1 MLREYR
7 IGQPHLGAAALL
19 FGGFFTSCLFGESM
33 SGATNFGD
41 SLDFRCLFHFLPFSL
56 LAGGK
61 GNGFCWV
68 SLFSLPFLLLAG
80 GKGIGFRGFPRFSL
94 PFSLLAG
101 GKGNGFCW
109 VSLFSLPFPAS
120 QAEKGIGFWEFPR
133 FSLPF
138 LLLAG
143 GKSNGFYWVSLF
155 SLPFG
160 IIQNATYPMSP
171 SP

>member
-1 MLREYR
+1 MVRL
-7 IGQPHLGAAALL
+7 PCCLGAFCLEP
-19 FGGFFTSCLFGESM
+19 FWGCCLF
-33 SGATNFGD
+33 
-41 SLDFRCLFHFLPFSL
+41 RFLPFW
-56 LAGGK
+56 GK
-61 GNGFCWV
+61 HEWGN
-68 SLFSLPFLLLAG
+68 
-80 GKGIGFRGFPRFSL
+80 GFRGFLCFSL

-120 QAEKGIGFWEFPR
+120 QAEKGNGFRGFLCFWLPFRFLPFWGKHEWGNGFWEFPR
-133 FSLPF
+133 
-138 LLLAG
+138 
-143 GKSNGFYWVSLF
+143 F